1 MNAIFNEE
9 SLLNDVEQ
17 KFGKHGAHAE
27 VLGDVLRRLKRAEK
41 AVETAHR
48 VMLYRGWH
56 TLLGPSLEV
65 DAWNEVEAAYTNSI
79 TIRP

>member
-1 MNAIFNEE
+1 MNEIFNEE

-48 VMLYRGWH
+48 VMLYKGWH

-65 DAWNEVEAAYTNSI
+65 DAWQEIDRVYQST
-79 TIRP
+79 RP